1 MNRLIKTIFISLL
14 LFSCVKVE
22 NSEDLNN
29 NNNNI
34 KRNSELN
41 NIAFIINLKVND
53 NTSEDL
59 DGFIGEITENVIK
72 NESFCIEYAYYV
84 SEDRNTVTLHEKY
97 IDSKSGV
104 IHGQNFMSGPFFDRF
119 FNLFTIEEFIVA
131 GPASD
136 EFKKFTK
143 DNGFVIDY
151 RTSSDG
157 FIR

>member
-1 MNRLIKTIFISLL
+1 MNRLINTTFISLL

-22 NSEDLNN
+22 NSEDLVND
-29 NNNNI
+29 NI

-84 SEDRNTVTLHEKY
+84 SEDRKTVTLHEKY

-119 FNLFTIEEFIVA
+119 FNLFTIEEFIVV
-131 GPASD
+131 GTASD

>member
-1 MNRLIKTIFISLL
+1 MNRLICTILISLL
-14 LFSCVKVE
+14 LFFSCVKVE
-22 NSEDLNN
+22 NSKVLIND
-29 NNNNI
+29 NI

-41 NIAFIINLKVND
+41 NISFIINLKVND
-53 NTSEDL
+53 NASEEL
-59 DGFIGEITENVIK
+59 DEFIGEITENVIK
-72 NESFCIEYAYYV
+72 TESFCIEYAYYV
-84 SEDRNTVTLHEKY
+84 SDDRKTVTLYEKY

-119 FNLFTIEEFIVA
+119 FNLFTIEEFIVV
-131 GPASD
+131 GLASD

>member
-22 NSEDLNN
+22 NSEDL

-84 SEDRNTVTLHEKY
+84 SEDRNKLDVEKLRL
-97 IDSKSGV
+97 I
-104 IHGQNFMSGPFFDRF
+104 N
-119 FNLFTIEEFIVA
+119 E
-131 GPASD
+131 
-136 EFKKFTK
+136 
-143 DNGFVIDY
+143 
-151 RTSSDG
+151 
-157 FIR
+157 